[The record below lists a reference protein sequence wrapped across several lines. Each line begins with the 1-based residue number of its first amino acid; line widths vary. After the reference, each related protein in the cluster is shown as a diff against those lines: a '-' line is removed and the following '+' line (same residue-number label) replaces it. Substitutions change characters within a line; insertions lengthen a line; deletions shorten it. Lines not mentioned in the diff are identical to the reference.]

1 MKKMA
6 IPIKAEQHLGNS
18 VKITRLWLSYGGN
31 GRFRMVFNGEELY
44 VYREDLQDAEKN
56 ALEGITCLKQ
66 A

>member
-18 VKITRLWLSYGGN
+18 VKTTRLWISYGGN

-44 VYREDLQDAEKN
+44 VSCEDLQEAEKN
-56 ALEGITCLKQ
+56 TLEGITCLKQ